1 MHSLRSKVF
10 FWLLPL
16 VLTTLLLAKNYY
28 DAREAQVISNVQQL
42 ALMSASL
49 GARELEYFFQL
60 RDQEFE
66 LISSAL
72 NLCDKESQPFED
84 RVASALRLSS
94 GFSAIISSDI
104 AGQVTHV
111 QLSSNH
117 SNRYVLQKSI
127 KGQYLLPDAEL
138 DELFHRYQIW
148 STNKGIHIAQ
158 QSALLLAEADLK
170 ARGENNSEKYRQ
182 VQRKLLD
189 LQNRLESP
197 HTQVILGGA
206 SQAVNLGLP
215 FNMDTYVFSRPI
227 LSCDTGNLLG
237 YYSAFMDRTL
247 LEDIVYSIKEG
258 LLSNGLATSEIL
270 LINERTGNFITQS
283 RKLDS
288 EQLKSL
294 TPKLS
299 DRTDIREDL
308 KGIALRLPI
317 EASESLITRT
327 HTHINDQSH
336 YSEEQAEGE
345 HSNGISLLVFIA
357 SKELQRRCDQV
368 LIEVVIWASII
379 VLLFT
384 LLISLLA
391 HNIASPVIHLTEQ
404 AELLAKGEHRNNGMK
419 LRRDEIGQLLH
430 TFENMAAVIK
440 TKERDLFELATHD
453 TLTGCANRRA
463 LFTFAKEAR
472 LLAEQSGERLFV
484 CMLDLDHFKDVN
496 DLYGHKTGD
505 QVLLEFAQTVRKL
518 LRTEDKFCRIGGE
531 EFSLLL
537 VGTDLTGAQAIAERI
552 RQRVEG
558 LTLTDQHNNEFKITV
573 SIGLSEWTPVES
585 FDQALLH
592 SDERLYTAKRAGRNR
607 VIS

>member
-16 VLTTLLLAKNYY
+16 ILTTLLLAKNFY

-72 NLCDKESQPFED
+72 NLCDKENQPFEEK
-84 RVASALRLSS
+84 VASALRLSS
-94 GFSAIISSDI
+94 GFSAIISSDT

-117 SNRYVLQKSI
+117 SNRYVLQKNI
-127 KGQYLLPDAEL
+127 KGQYLLPDVEL
-138 DELFHRYQIW
+138 NELFHRYQVW
-148 STNKGIHIAQ
+148 NTNQDIHIAQ
-158 QSALLLAEADLK
+158 QSALLATEADLK
-170 ARGENNSEKYRQ
+170 ARGENNSERYRQ
-182 VQRKLLD
+182 VQRKLLA
-189 LQNRLESP
+189 LRNRLVSP
-197 HTQVILGGA
+197 HTQVVLGGA
-206 SQAVNLGLP
+206 SQAADLGLP

-227 LSCDTGNLLG
+227 LSCDTGALLG

-247 LEDIVYSIKEG
+247 LEDIIYNIKEG
-258 LLSNGLATSEIL
+258 LLSSDIATSEAI
-270 LINERTGNFITQS
+270 LINERTGDFITQS
-283 RKLDS
+283 RILDS

-294 TPKLS
+294 TPVLS
-299 DRTDIREDL
+299 DRTDLREDL
-308 KGIALRLPI
+308 NGIALRLPI
-317 EASESLITRT
+317 ETSESLITRT
-327 HTHINDQSH
+327 HAHTNGDPH
-336 YSEEQAEGE
+336 YSEELIEGE
-345 HSNGISLLVFIA
+345 HNRGISLLVFIA
-357 SKELQRRCDQV
+357 SEELKRRCDKI
-368 LIEVVIWASII
+368 LLEVVIWASII

-391 HNIASPVIHLTEQ
+391 HNIASPIIHLTEQ

-419 LRRDEIGQLLH
+419 FRRDEIGQLLH
-430 TFENMAAVIK
+430 TFENMASVIK

-463 LFTFAKEAR
+463 LFSFAKEAR
-472 LLAEQSGERLFV
+472 LLAEQTGESLFV

-552 RQRVEG
+552 RQRVED
-558 LTLTDQHNNEFKITV
+558 LTLTDQHSNEFKITV
-573 SIGLSEWTPVES
+573 SIGLTEWTPGES
-585 FDQALLH
+585 FDQALLY